1 MFGEFR
7 VRIDPWDVEYGAET
21 PLEPGDETEATVD
34 LSVEREPAE
43 WTAVRPEAVAD
54 VPPRIVFVDG
64 VRRLETRLHVWAPGD
79 EFLHGAFGS
88 FAVGAAVIE
97 QRTAKIE
104 RPRPERIIAFGGNRL
119 LGSPVCIHSS
129 LEYLPYTTEENE
141 PDSPL
146 RRVQR
151 AMRSSEAM
159 LAQRFCDPKSMVIVD
174 GPLTFDTGVEHLAF
188 GYVKRIHRTYLS
200 PELLPLLRSLPP
212 ATRTP
217 VFAVH
222 KKSSG
227 HRRHTWFQRLCEPS
241 PGGSDLHGLVRV
253 ETREKGIEETSR
265 WADTLTAMLPRYSP
279 SPVRD
284 PRAPQNLLPI
294 GALEA
299 RLRAD
304 LGDAR
309 LIRRWIQHVIA
320 TETTR

>member
-1 MFGEFR
+1 
-7 VRIDPWDVEYGAET
+7 
-21 PLEPGDETEATVD
+21 
-34 LSVEREPAE
+34 
-43 WTAVRPEAVAD
+43 
-54 VPPRIVFVDG
+54 
-64 VRRLETRLHVWAPGD
+64 
-79 EFLHGAFGS
+79 
-88 FAVGAAVIE
+88 VGAAVIDRRNAE
-97 QRTAKIE
+97 ID
-104 RPRPERIIAFGGNRL
+104 RPRPERVLAFGNNRL
-119 LGSPVCIHSS
+119 PASPVRIRAS

-146 RRVQR
+146 RLVQR
-151 AMRSSEAM
+151 AMRNSEAM

-174 GPLTFDTGVEHLAF
+174 GPLTFDTSVEHLAF

-200 PELLPLLRSLPP
+200 PELLPLLRTLPP

-222 KKSSG
+222 RKSSG
-227 HRRHTWFQRLCEPS
+227 HRRHTWFQRLSEPS

-253 ETREKGIEETSR
+253 ETREKGIDETSR
-265 WADTLTAMLPRYSP
+265 WADTLTALLPRFSP

-309 LIRRWIQHVIA
+309 LIRRWIQHAIA
-320 TETTR
+320 METTR